1 MKLST
6 KNAAGLLGVVIAL
19 SMGVPT
25 SARSAPADIVVTD
38 QDNGKDITLHG
49 SQRLIV
55 RLTTPSGTPYSWS
68 ALLTPDSQLAFTK
81 APDPKKPAGKTGQAI
96 LMVGGPHDEVF
107 AFRAAHFS
115 ESSSQWFTMILCRA
129 KCDQQDPS
137 NKVFNLGITTQKK

>member
-6 KNAAGLLGVVIAL
+6 KNAAGLLGAVIAL
-19 SMGVPT
+19 SMGMPT

-68 ALLTPDSQLAFTK
+68 ALLTPDSQLRSRRHPT
-81 APDPKKPAGKTGQAI
+81 PRTRPASPA
-96 LMVGGPHDEVF
+96 
-107 AFRAAHFS
+107 RRS
-115 ESSSQWFTMILCRA
+115 
-129 KCDQQDPS
+129 
-137 NKVFNLGITTQKK
+137 